1 MLDQDKVEKLR
12 REHPVVPARDG
23 EGLISQINAEN
34 SNATDSS
41 LDTLEECQDNDP
53 ELKLLR
59 DYMLTGQLPEDER
72 KARELVLSKTQ
83 FEIKDGVLYY
93 IEKDKTLKVI
103 PTSNSRKELLMMFI
117 MVLLEHI

>member
-1 MLDQDKVEKLR
+1 
-12 REHPVVPARDG
+12 
-23 EGLISQINAEN
+23 
-34 SNATDSS
+34 
-41 LDTLEECQDNDP
+41 
-53 ELKLLR
+53 
-59 DYMLTGQLPEDER
+59 MLTGQLPEDER